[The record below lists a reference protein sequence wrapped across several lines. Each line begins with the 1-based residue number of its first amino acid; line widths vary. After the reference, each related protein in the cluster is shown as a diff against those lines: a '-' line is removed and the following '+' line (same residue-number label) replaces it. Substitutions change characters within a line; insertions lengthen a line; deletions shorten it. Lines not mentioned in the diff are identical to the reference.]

1 MKWFQNLSYRSK
13 LYVAILLT
21 VLVVVL
27 GITATMTLTAS
38 RQAVNSNRATLN
50 LLTEQALIN
59 FAAEAENTGRNIY
72 SLCNST
78 NTAEQMNLMR
88 NMKPGDIGY
97 LLARRDLTQAVARM
111 IISSTPYGHA
121 SVLLLN
127 GDIVTGNPLNETAT
141 AEAEWI
147 LSQPEYTANT
157 YGKCTW
163 LRTEQGSLW
172 CVRDVYCQQPL
183 RRVGKTAVRIRE
195 EKMASLGQSN
205 QQYGCTLFFF
215 DSDGTWLMSAGSPLS
230 DAIAVQAS
238 ALGKEESDT
247 LQTSDGEFAVSVYR
261 QGGWWAVGLLSMS
274 TVASVR
280 RYITRIGIIAALIG
294 ILFGLALATAVSHHL
309 SGQVRR
315 LVQSMNRVADGDLDV
330 EIPVESSDDLG
341 VLTKNFN
348 RMTRKTKDLFDRVV
362 QEEANKQRAEYQ
374 NLEYEYRFLQW
385 QINPHFIYNA
395 LETVNALAKLDDN
408 TELSSIILQLSAYF
422 RANAE
427 AMSQKFV
434 TVRQEFH
441 SVEQYVNIYRG
452 IYGSSLK
459 AEFRIAPGAEEALVP
474 TMILQ
479 PIMENALI
487 HGNRGPAQHGISADA
502 EIVEDQLRIRIRDNG
517 PGMTAET
524 IDKILHPEE
533 GDMQNGR
540 TSLGVRNVL
549 ERMRLLYGDS
559 ATMDIESRP
568 GEGTCVQLC
577 LPCRYSGNNLLESGQ
592 KTEKNK

>member
-1 MKWFQNLSYRSK
+1 MKWFQNLSFRNK
-13 LYVAILLT
+13 LYVAMLLT

-88 NMKPGDIGY
+88 NMRPGDIGY

-127 GDIVTGNPLNETAT
+127 GDIVTGNPLDEAAT

-163 LRTEQGSLW
+163 LRTERGSLW

-195 EKMASLGQSN
+195 EKMVSLGQSN
-205 QQYGCTLFFF
+205 RQYGCTIFFF
-215 DSDGTWLMSAGSPLS
+215 DHDGAWLMSAGSPLA
-230 DAIAVQAS
+230 DGIALQAS
-238 ALGKEESDT
+238 PLRKVAADT
-247 LQTSDGEFAVSVYR
+247 LSTAGGEFAVSVNR
-261 QGGWWAVGLLSMS
+261 QGDWWAVGLLPMR
-274 TVASVR
+274 TVSSVR
-280 RYITRIGIIAALIG
+280 RSILRVGIIAALMG
-294 ILFGLALATAVSHHL
+294 ILFGLALVTAVSHHL

-315 LVQSMNRVADGDLDV
+315 LVQSMNRVADGDLNV

-341 VLTKNFN
+341 ILAENFN

-362 QEEANKQRAEYQ
+362 QEEANKQRIEYQ

-408 TELSSIILQLSAYF
+408 TELSNIILQLSAYF

-459 AEFRIAPGAEEALVP
+459 AEFRIAPGVEEALVP

-487 HGNRGPAQHGISADA
+487 HGNRGPAHHEISVDA
-502 EIVEDQLRIRIRDNG
+502 EIVEDQLRICIQDNG
-517 PGMTAET
+517 PGMTPET
-524 IDKILHPEE
+524 IDKILHPDESD
-533 GDMQNGR
+533 GGNGR

-559 ATMDIESRP
+559 ATMGIDSHP
-568 GEGTCVQLC
+568 GEGTCVRLC
-577 LPCRYSGNNLLESGQ
+577 LPCRYSGVLLNGGQ